1 MHLFTSHLCDIM
13 PYLPSCPR
21 HQVEDTV
28 TVRPY
33 FFPPKTPPRYF
44 HHQKVLCDD
53 ANIYSCIA
61 LKIINTPVNRSSS
74 LHQLWVSTGPKWEA
88 PSQYHDWGLC
98 HLGAV
103 ETIMVGSNLTILDQI
118 AKFLL
123 LLSDAPSY
131 WFTLNTSCDHAF
143 HLSKWL
149 GMEHNDYKAL
159 LVAANLV
166 RYKGGEFMIM
176 LDKWKSFCAPCHPH
190 PCPLRRPPALSPLPS
205 CQSPASLIA
214 IALAANVITLF
225 IALHPRRQ
233 CHHPLHPS
241 RSLHHPPPLSPS
253 PLSCRP
259 HPF

>member
-21 HQVEDTV
+21 HQVENTV

-44 HHQKVLCDD
+44 HHQKVLCDN

-74 LHQLWVSTGPKWEA
+74 LHQLWVSTASKREA
-88 PSQYHDWGLC
+88 PSQHHDRGLC
-98 HLGAV
+98 HLGGV

-143 HLSKWL
+143 HLSK
-149 GMEHNDYKAL
+149 
-159 LVAANLV
+159 
-166 RYKGGEFMIM
+166 
-176 LDKWKSFCAPCHPH
+176 
-190 PCPLRRPPALSPLPS
+190 
-205 CQSPASLIA
+205 
-214 IALAANVITLF
+214 
-225 IALHPRRQ
+225 
-233 CHHPLHPS
+233 
-241 RSLHHPPPLSPS
+241 
-253 PLSCRP
+253 
-259 HPF
+259 